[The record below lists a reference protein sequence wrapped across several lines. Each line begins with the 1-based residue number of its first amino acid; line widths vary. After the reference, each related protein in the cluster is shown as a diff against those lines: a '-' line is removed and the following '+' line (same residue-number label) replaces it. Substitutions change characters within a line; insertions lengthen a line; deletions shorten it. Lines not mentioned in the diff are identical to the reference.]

1 MQSQG
6 LPHVDFEDLV
16 SRELQCKVLEVDEEV
31 DRLVLS
37 NRKNNISSAKL
48 SYNVRLS
55 PPLQPTPL
63 QHTAVCFLLAS
74 AIAQHLPTVNQ
85 SARLWQLTFARMGGY
100 QCQ

>member
-1 MQSQG
+1 M
-6 LPHVDFEDLV
+6 DFEDLV

-55 PPLQPTPL
+55 PPLPSSRRHCSTLLSASCWLEPLHSTCPQPTS
-63 QHTAVCFLLAS
+63 QHDLVS
-74 AIAQHLPTVNQ
+74 
-85 SARLWQLTFARMGGY
+85 
-100 QCQ
+100 

>member
-1 MQSQG
+1 M
-6 LPHVDFEDLV
+6 DFEDLV
-16 SRELQCKVLEVDEEV
+16 GRELQCKVLEVDEET

-37 NRKNNISSAKL
+37 NRKSNISSAKL

-55 PPLQPTPL
+55 PHLQPTLL

-74 AIAQHLPTVNQ
+74 ATAQHLPTVNQ
-85 SARLWQLTFARMGGY
+85 SARLCQLTFARMGEH